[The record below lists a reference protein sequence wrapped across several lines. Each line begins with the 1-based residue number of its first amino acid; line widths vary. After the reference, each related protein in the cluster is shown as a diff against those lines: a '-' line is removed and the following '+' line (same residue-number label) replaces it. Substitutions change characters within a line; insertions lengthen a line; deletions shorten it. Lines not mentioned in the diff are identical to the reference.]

1 MQIFF
6 SKGNGLGGKP
16 SFDPQVIPETPL
28 QERASAATQSY
39 SWSPVWREGGEMSR
53 EQT

>member
-1 MQIFF
+1 MQNFF

-16 SFDPQVIPETPL
+16 SFDPQVIPETLL

-39 SWSPVWREGGEMSR
+39 SGYLVWREGGEMSR
-53 EQT
+53 EQS